1 MSIADATASDGTT
14 LDLDSLP
21 TTMSWTG
28 DELDY
33 VEVTSGDGS
42 VYRQTY
48 TYTGGK
54 VTAISAW
61 VKQ

>member
-1 MSIADATASDGTT
+1 MSIADATASDGST

-21 TTMSWTG
+21 TTIVWDG
-28 DELDY
+28 DEIDY
-33 VEVTSGDGS
+33 IQVTSGGNT
-42 VYRQTY
+42 YRQTY
-48 TYTGGK
+48 TYTAGK

>member
-1 MSIADATASDGTT
+1 MSIADATATDGST

-21 TTMSWTG
+21 TTYNWTG
-28 DELDY
+28 DELNY
-33 VEVTSGDGS
+33 VEVVSGGNT
-42 VYRQTY
+42 YRQTY
-48 TYTGGK
+48 TYTDGK